1 VLQSGRPSRS
11 VTEVSLTITAA
22 LPLSQISVNPV
33 TERAEPPGRSGAGT
47 VTASLAWS
55 TLLNS
60 MSMPGKFTFGGSV
73 SWKPAA
79 TFPKVGSTCGVS
91 SIR

>member
-1 VLQSGRPSRS
+1 M
-11 VTEVSLTITAA
+11 
-22 LPLSQISVNPV
+22 
-33 TERAEPPGRSGAGT
+33 
-47 VTASLAWS
+47 VTASLGWS

-79 TFPKVGSTCGVS
+79 PFPKVGSTCGVS